1 MQKAQNVS
9 SIPPNTLKNNIYSI
23 PEELK
28 NISDLTDHN
37 ILDSTLHHH
46 QQDANKYQKTSI
58 HKDNPSFVVIIQKK
72 KMELAQYLH
81 AACFSQVQ
89 STFEKAIKKI
99 HFKAGPGL
107 NANILKHLPT
117 SIATV

>member
-58 HKDNPSFVVIIQKK
+58 HKDNPSFAVIIHKK
-72 KMELAQYLH
+72 KTWSLH
-81 AACFSQVQ
+81 SISMQHVFLKYNLHS
-89 STFEKAIKKI
+89 KKQ
-99 HFKAGPGL
+99 
-107 NANILKHLPT
+107 
-117 SIATV
+117 